1 MTIPTS
7 LNFSGGPGAL
17 PLEVLEEASEAIL
30 QAPGTN
36 QSILGISH
44 RSDYFKAILK
54 ESEEIFRSL
63 LNIPSGYQVLQLQGG
78 STLQFSMIPML
89 LLRGKGK
96 TAEYLKTGYWST
108 KSIPDARLEGP
119 VRVIYD
125 GEGSGYTRL
134 PDAKELSYDPQA
146 AYFHY
151 VSNETV
157 EGLQFHYLPGI
168 KGVPRVCDMASDF
181 LSYPFD
187 IKDFSLVYAH
197 AQKNLGPAGLTL
209 VILKDDLLKDS
220 PDSLPSMLDYN
231 NHVNMQSIY
240 NTPPVFAIYVT
251 LLVVRWLRDCIGG
264 LAKMAALNEKKA
276 NSLYDFLDRHPDF
289 FRVHAAKKDRSWMN
303 VAFRL
308 PSPELDK
315 TFLEESSRA
324 GFYGLEGHRSMG
336 GLRASLYNSVTEE
349 DVNRLL
355 EFLDGFRTRHSK

>member
-1 MTIPTS
+1 
-7 LNFSGGPGAL
+7 
-17 PLEVLEEASEAIL
+17 
-30 QAPGTN
+30 
-36 QSILGISH
+36 
-44 RSDYFKAILK
+44 
-54 ESEEIFRSL
+54 
-63 LNIPSGYQVLQLQGG
+63 
-78 STLQFSMIPML
+78 
-89 LLRGKGK
+89 
-96 TAEYLKTGYWST
+96 
-108 KSIPDARLEGP
+108 
-119 VRVIYD
+119 
-125 GEGSGYTRL
+125 
-134 PDAKELSYDPQA
+134 
-146 AYFHY
+146 
-151 VSNETV
+151 
-157 EGLQFHYLPGI
+157 
-168 KGVPRVCDMASDF
+168 
-181 LSYPFD
+181 
-187 IKDFSLVYAH
+187 
-197 AQKNLGPAGLTL
+197 
-209 VILKDDLLKDS
+209 
-220 PDSLPSMLDYN
+220 
-231 NHVNMQSIY
+231 MQSIY